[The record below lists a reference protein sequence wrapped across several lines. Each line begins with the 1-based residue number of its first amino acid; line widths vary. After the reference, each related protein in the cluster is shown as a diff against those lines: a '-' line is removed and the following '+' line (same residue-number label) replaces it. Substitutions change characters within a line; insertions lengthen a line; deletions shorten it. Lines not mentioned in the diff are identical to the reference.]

1 MGFSSVP
8 RATSGMS
15 VLYLR
20 AFRQGA
26 SAPPST
32 AALDRQ
38 AQLLHTE
45 LVPAPRFLAAPSS
58 HFLCEHHPKRG
69 ALPYRKALL
78 LLGVLW
84 SLACCRVGIIAPA
97 LPSLAPDCWTLHVG
111 WEPAPGTLG
120 PASLDQRPTL

>member
-1 MGFSSVP
+1 MAFSSVP

-20 AFRQGA
+20 GFRRGA

-32 AALDRQ
+32 AVLDRQ

-45 LVPAPRFLAAPSS
+45 LAPAPCFLAAPSS

-69 ALPYRKALL
+69 GAALQEGPSALRGPVEPGL
-78 LLGVLW
+78 LPCGHH
-84 SLACCRVGIIAPA
+84 SPCSAK
-97 LPSLAPDCWTLHVG
+97 
-111 WEPAPGTLG
+111 PGT
-120 PASLDQRPTL
+120 